1 MRWIT
6 THRRLVVA
14 VVGAL
19 ALTAFLAAWERV
31 SQGASALVPIFTDR
45 FNEVWQGPLGMRT
58 TEPDT
63 TPVHSAVPATPRVK
77 VNAAEKRMTSPVLA
91 KPPSRPAADGPE
103 ALRAA
108 EELAALGAV
117 NRVAAGAP
125 TASPPSAP
133 NFTLPDIG
141 RVAVPTAAAGL
152 TGLAVEEIL
161 RTKAPSLTGAPARAT
176 FAAPPPTATPLRL
189 PGPFRLFVTTEPV
202 VGGDDV
208 ADKAKGN
215 GNANGSGNGN
225 GNGNGG
231 GNGNAGGNGNGNGV
245 ARSAA
250 ARAK

>member
-1 MRWIT
+1 MGWIAA
-6 THRRLVVA
+6 HRSLVVA
-14 VVGAL
+14 AVAAL
-19 ALTAFLAAWERV
+19 GLTGFLSTWERV
-31 SQGASALVPIFTDR
+31 SLGAAALVPIFTDR
-45 FNEVWQGPLGMRT
+45 FNDVWQGPLAIRT
-58 TEPDT
+58 PEPDT
-63 TPVHSAVPATPRVK
+63 TPVHAAVPATPRVK

-91 KPPSRPAADGPE
+91 KPPATPAANDAE

-108 EELAALGAV
+108 GELAALGAV
-117 NRVAAGAP
+117 NRVAAAAP

-141 RVAVPTAAAGL
+141 RVAVPTVAIGL
-152 TGLAVEEIL
+152 TALSLEEIL
-161 RTKAPSLTGAPARAT
+161 RNKASFSTGAPARAT
-176 FAAPPPTATPLRL
+176 FAAPPPPATTPLRL

-202 VGGDDV
+202 VGGDNV
-208 ADKAKGN
+208 ADKGN
-215 GNANGSGNGN
+215 GNANGNGN